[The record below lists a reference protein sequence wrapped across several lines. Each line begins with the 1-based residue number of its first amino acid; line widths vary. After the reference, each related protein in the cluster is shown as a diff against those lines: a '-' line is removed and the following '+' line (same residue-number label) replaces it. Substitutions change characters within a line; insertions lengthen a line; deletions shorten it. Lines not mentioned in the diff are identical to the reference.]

1 MKLKKILISLVG
13 GVILGAG
20 TAAAEERTS
29 LERIVFETRVGYSQ
43 SVGWNSA
50 NKNYKIKGYT
60 FRAGMLLSRKSAPYR
75 AV

>member
-20 TAAAEERTS
+20 TAAAEEGTS

-43 SVGWNSA
+43 SVG
-50 NKNYKIKGYT
+50 
-60 FRAGMLLSRKSAPYR
+60 
-75 AV
+75 